1 MSKHLAKEY
10 LYELPS
16 GAVVH
21 PSRLIV
27 RDGTLMW
34 KHVFNAENIF
44 TSLPTT
50 EAHESHIIKTAQRI
64 EELNTWVSQTLEPWE
79 CLKPYWWYDPK
90 LKELSEG
97 IALYF
102 THTVHDPEFIYKELV
117 KHTHDHEILELVDG
131 LLYFQRC

>member
-1 MSKHLAKEY
+1 MIINTIYKYSHETVIGLIFFNSSLVTFIGSYFLEII
-10 LYELPS
+10 LI
-16 GAVVH
+16 
-21 PSRLIV
+21 RL
-27 RDGTLMW
+27 
-34 KHVFNAENIF
+34 F
-44 TSLPTT
+44 TSLPLS
-50 EAHESHIIKTAQRI
+50 EAHEAHIIKTAQRI

-102 THTVHDPEFIYKELV
+102 THTIHDPEFVHQELI
-117 KHTHDHEILELVDG
+117 KHVHDHEILELVDG